1 MGIIGTEGIVLYHD
15 GMTTRSSCQNVGDF
29 DKFSFK
35 KLLKC
40 RRKKLVLMV
49 YARV

>member
-15 GMTTRSSCQNVGDF
+15 GMTTRNSCENEGDF

-35 KLLKC
+35 NYWSAKGKDWP
-40 RRKKLVLMV
+40 
-49 YARV
+49 